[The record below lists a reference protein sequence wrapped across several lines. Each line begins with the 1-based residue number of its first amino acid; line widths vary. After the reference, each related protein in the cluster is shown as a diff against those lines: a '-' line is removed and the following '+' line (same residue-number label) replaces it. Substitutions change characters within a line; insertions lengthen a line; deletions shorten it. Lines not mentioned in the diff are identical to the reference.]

1 MKAFAPLNT
10 ADKLV
15 AAAGAFFTSVAL
27 MGGVALLAYHQETH
41 ANMLTGQPSQAHMVV
56 TPDGCTKV
64 VESMTRA

>member
-15 AAAGAFFTSVAL
+15 AAAGAFFTSFAL

-41 ANMLTGQPSQAHMVV
+41 ANMLTGQAAQAGVVV

-64 VESMTRA
+64 AESSMRA